1 MIVLTLTRPWLLVGY
16 RALGRKWASSGL
28 VRGIGEAVTQA
39 SAGAALGRPGAPFGR
54 PGADRRMW
62 GGQTDV
68 GRARRPTPLELRE
81 PVRVRESSLERPPR
95 QDPPARLR
103 TTSAHNHS
111 RRTHMSGLPKHTEAQ
126 NAPPTENTSSIRF
139 VHSLRAHRGDPKIFC
154 IEPFKTGSP
163 GYIGETPLSRA
174 ADSASFRSRSL
185 T

>member
-1 MIVLTLTRPWLLVGY
+1 MSGIVPSGGSGRQAGWSGVSTRLSRRRR
-16 RALGRKWASSGL
+16 RARH
-28 VRGIGEAVTQA
+28 
-39 SAGAALGRPGAPFGR
+39 SAGR
-54 PGADRRMW
+54 

-68 GRARRPTPLELRE
+68 GRARRPAPRE
-81 PVRVRESSLERPPR
+81 RRKSVRARESSLEHPPR
-95 QDPPARLR
+95 QDPSACLR

>member
-1 MIVLTLTRPWLLVGY
+1 MSGIVPSGGS
-16 RALGRKWASSGL
+16 GRQAGWSA
-28 VRGIGEAVTQA
+28 A
-39 SAGAALGRPGAPFGR
+39 SARLSRRRRRARRSAGR
-54 PGADRRMW
+54 